1 MWGIYRFKQ
10 GFGGEFTPWI
20 GAWDYPANRAT
31 YWGYTIAM
39 PKVLN
44 VMRRQYAS
52 G

>member
-20 GAWDYPANRAT
+20 DAWDYPANRAT